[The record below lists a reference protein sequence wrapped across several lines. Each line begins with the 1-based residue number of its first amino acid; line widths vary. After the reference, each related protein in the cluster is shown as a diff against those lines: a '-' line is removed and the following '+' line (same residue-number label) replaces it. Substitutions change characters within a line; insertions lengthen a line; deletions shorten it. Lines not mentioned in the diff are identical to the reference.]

1 MRVLSLRYRVHFHVK
16 RRFSFVLYLLFCL
29 KCTLSKDL
37 PRKDS
42 FIIYVKDLFKMY
54 TCSKKTFDPKIMDTL
69 SSHFLSQVIGN
80 AKKPF
85 YDRRPQSRIRINT
98 MAHAG
103 FCGACGPCSC
113 KTTPA
118 SSAGAGDAAVHFY
131 FAGKPI
137 LR

>member
-54 TCSKKTFDPKIMDTL
+54 TCSKKHLIQKSWTLYPPTFCPRSSGTL
-69 SSHFLSQVIGN
+69 RSHFTI
-80 AKKPF
+80 
-85 YDRRPQSRIRINT
+85 
-98 MAHAG
+98 AG
-103 FCGACGPCSC
+103 PSLGSAS
-113 KTTPA
+113 TPWLTLA
-118 SSAGAGDAAVHFY
+118 SAGRAVPAPARLLPPPLLGQVTLQYTF
-131 FAGKPI
+131 I
-137 LR
+137 LRKNLF